1 MYLRDPSHAWHLIS
15 PKYTTTYTSS
25 TATAANTLLL
35 VLSPLIALP
44 PPTSGYRE
52 RETCVKISE
61 CFMSLVPWYLWTD
74 FSQHRISALAS
85 NFFVGTRRL
94 LSCSWHS
101 RLSLHLAFCN
111 SCLSHFLTLSHPIFW
126 KRLLLFLLLL
136 FDVEWKVP
144 LIGGFTSN
152 KFFSENSSIP
162 L

>member
-85 NFFVGTRRL
+85 TFFCWYTKTSLMLMAFSSFFTFSILQL
-94 LSCSWHS
+94 LS
-101 RLSLHLAFCN
+101 LSFSYAFP
-111 SCLSHFLTLSHPIFW
+111 SYFLKEVASFFASAFW
-126 KRLLLFLLLL
+126 CW
-136 FDVEWKVP
+136 VE
-144 LIGGFTSN
+144 
-152 KFFSENSSIP
+152 SSINWRIYKQ
-162 L
+162 